1 MKENTISDI
10 SKSYGIPAST
20 LRYYEELGIIKNV
33 ERNSSGKRVY
43 TKEHIDRLN
52 AILCFKNAGMTMSD
66 IISFFRFEENEY
78 DSIKDMMHLLTD
90 RKSEVEKNFAELFHA
105 YEHLLRKIDYYSAI
119 EHYVTSAS
127 DDKQKPAWSDYS
139 TIDYKEK
146 AYETITEIIVGA
158 KQ

>member
-1 MKENTISDI
+1 MNNNSISDI

-33 ERNSSGKRVY
+33 GRDGSGKRVY

-78 DSIKDMMHLLTD
+78 DSIEDMMHLLTE
-90 RKSEVEKNFAELFHA
+90 RKSEIEKRFTEMFHA
-105 YEHLLRKIDYYSAI
+105 YEHLLRKIDYYSDI
-119 EHYVTSAS
+119 EKYVTSAS
-127 DDKQKPAWSDYS
+127 KKKSKPAWFDYAAIS
-139 TIDYKEK
+139 YKEK
-146 AYETITEIIVGA
+146 AHDAIEELIR
-158 KQ
+158 QF